1 MDLEEITMDLVQ
13 QFLDADAGNVISEL
27 TNAGFSRAQAKRFIP
42 AAISSFIGAL
52 QSSDL
57 SRLLNADGREQLS
70 SLLISVDVSDLA
82 ERLDIGSDMACA
94 GLGAIIPRLLIFIK
108 ANDDLGSLLSMLV
121 NGGTGN
127 LANLAG
133 ELFH

>member
-1 MDLEEITMDLVQ
+1 MTMDFVR
-13 QFLDADAGNVISEL
+13 QFLDADAGNTIREL
-27 TNAGFSRAQAKRFIP
+27 KNAGFSSDQAKRFMP
-42 AAISSFIGAL
+42 EAMSSFIDAL

-57 SRLLNADGREQLS
+57 SKLLSADGREQLS
-70 SLLISVDVSDLA
+70 TLLISVDVTGLA

-94 GLGAIIPRLLIFIK
+94 GLSVIIPRFLSSIK
-108 ANDDLGSLLSMLV
+108 DNDGLGSLVRMLV

-127 LANLAG
+127 LANLAK

>member
-1 MDLEEITMDLVQ
+1 M
-13 QFLDADAGNVISEL
+13 
-27 TNAGFSRAQAKRFIP
+27 RFIS
-42 AAISSFIGAL
+42 AAISSFIDAL
-52 QSSDL
+52 QSSDF
-57 SRLLNADGREQLS
+57 SRLLNADGPEQLS

-94 GLGAIIPRLLIFIK
+94 GLAAIIPRLLSFIK
-108 ANDDLGSLLSMLV
+108 ANDDLGSLVSMLV

-127 LANLAG
+127 LANLAR